1 MKTLL
6 TYVFTT
12 FFAVGEPNI
21 PLGKKIYMDRC
32 KVCHGVQGNT
42 NPFAAQVLDPP
53 PRNFTSEQSK
63 TELTEERMI
72 QSATQGRPGTAMM
85 PWKNILSPR
94 EIQAVIHYIRKQLM
108 GL

>member
-1 MKTLL
+1 MTALLTCLVTTLL
-6 TYVFTT
+6 AGV
-12 FFAVGEPNI
+12 PDI
-21 PLGKKIYMDRC
+21 SLGKKIYMDRC

-42 NPFAAQVLDPP
+42 NPFTLQVLDPP

-63 TELTEERMI
+63 AELTEKRMI

-85 PWKNILSPR
+85 PWGNILSPS
-94 EIQAVIHYIRKQLM
+94 EIRAVVHYIRKQLM